1 MKLPIYQWSD
11 LTASERQDI
20 LARPAVSAA
29 GTITE
34 TVRDIIDAVRR
45 EGDMALR
52 EYGAQFDKVRLDDLR
67 VSTLEFADAEL
78 SLGFRDREAILL
90 AIDNIR
96 RFHEAQQR
104 ADIDMETAPGVR
116 CQRLTRP
123 IQAVGLYV
131 PAGSAPLPSAA
142 MMLAIPAAIAGCPTR
157 VLCTPP
163 DQDGNV
169 DPAIL
174 FAAHESGIRDVFKV
188 GGAQAIAAMA
198 YGTET
203 IPKVYKLF
211 GPGNAYVTEAK
222 AQAAGDPRGAAQ
234 DMPAG
239 PSEVLV
245 IADATARPHYVAAD
259 LLSQAEHGPDS
270 PVVLLTDSASLIEHV
285 VLAIEQQ
292 LTSLPRRK
300 TIRQALKNSALIE
313 VATIDEA
320 IRISNRYAP
329 EHLII
334 NTKDARNRLV
344 DVHSAGSV
352 FLGSLTP
359 ESLGDYCSG
368 TNHVLPTYG
377 YARNYSGLGVDQFC
391 LQMSVQEVTADGLR
405 NIGPTAARLAQLERL
420 DAHRLAVDLR
430 LEDLDD

>member
-11 LTASERQDI
+11 LTASERVDI
-20 LARPAVSAA
+20 LARPAIAA
-29 GTITE
+29 GKEITTTVGDIMT
-34 TVRDIIDAVRR
+34 TVRE
-45 EGDMALR
+45 EGDDALR
-52 EYGAQFDKVRLDDLR
+52 DYSAQFDQVQLDELR
-67 VSTLEFADAEL
+67 VSALEFADAEL
-78 SLGFRDREAILL
+78 SLGFKDREAILH
-90 AIDNIR
+90 AIENIR
-96 RFHEAQQR
+96 RFHEAQR
-104 ADIDMETAPGVR
+104 RIDIDMETAPGVR

-163 DQDGNV
+163 DSDGNV

-174 FAAHESGIRDVFKV
+174 FAAHESGIRDIFKV

-203 IPKVYKLF
+203 VPKVDKLF

-222 AQAAGDPRGAAQ
+222 AQAASDPRGAAQ

-245 IADATARPHYVAAD
+245 IADTTARPHYVAAD

-270 PVVLLTDSASLIEHV
+270 QVILLTDSASLIKHV

-292 LTSLPRRK
+292 LESLSRSK
-300 TIRQALKNSALIE
+300 TIKHALKNSALIE

-320 IRISNRYAP
+320 IDISNGYAP

-334 NTKDARNRLV
+334 NTRDARDRLGAV
-344 DVHSAGSV
+344 KNAGSV

-377 YARNYSGLGVDQFC
+377 YARNYSGLGIDQFC
-391 LQMSVQEVTADGLR
+391 LQMSVQEVMPNGLR

-420 DAHRLAVDLR
+420 AAHRLAVDLR

>member
-11 LTASERQDI
+11 LTASERVDI
-20 LARPAVSAA
+20 LARPAIAA
-29 GTITE
+29 GKEITTTVGDIMT
-34 TVRDIIDAVRR
+34 TVRE
-45 EGDMALR
+45 EGDDALR
-52 EYGAQFDKVRLDDLR
+52 DYSAQFDQVQLDELR
-67 VSTLEFADAEL
+67 VSALEFADAEL
-78 SLGFRDREAILL
+78 SLGFKDREAILH
-90 AIDNIR
+90 AIENIR
-96 RFHEAQQR
+96 RFHEAQR
-104 ADIDMETAPGVR
+104 RIDIDMETAPGVR

-163 DQDGNV
+163 DSDGNV

-174 FAAHESGIRDVFKV
+174 FAAHESGIRDIFKV

-203 IPKVYKLF
+203 VPKVDKLF

-222 AQAAGDPRGAAQ
+222 AQAASDPRGAAQ

-245 IADATARPHYVAAD
+245 IADTTARPHYVAAD

-270 PVVLLTDSASLIEHV
+270 QVILLTDSASLIKHV

-292 LTSLPRRK
+292 LESLSRSK
-300 TIRQALKNSALIE
+300 TIKHALKNSALIE

-320 IRISNRYAP
+320 IDISNGYEP

-334 NTKDARNRLV
+334 DPRDARERLGAV
-344 DVHSAGSV
+344 QNAGAV
-352 FLGSLTP
+352 CLGSLTP

-377 YARNYSGLGVDQFC
+377 YARNYSGLGIDQFC
-391 LQMSVQEVTADGLR
+391 LQMSVQEVMPNGLR

-420 DAHRLAVDLR
+420 AAHRLAVDLR